1 MLDYKDI
8 LNKHFVLRLSASDYF
23 TLWKPAVYVN
33 ETPVHGNE
41 ITNSWKETVKDYPQD
56 EADAD

>member
-23 TLWKPAVYVN
+23 TPWKPAVYVN
-33 ETPVHGNE
+33 ETSVHGNE
-41 ITNSWKETVKDYPQD
+41 TTNSRKDTVKGYPQA
-56 EADAD
+56 EADED